1 MNTQQASTESRTLK
15 IFAGLVLLG
24 LLVAWVASSF
34 DETAGPDL
42 REAGSGPTVEGA
54 RTETAASGTQ
64 SSGQSSEPETETAR
78 QAAANG
84 PEAQAAIQA
93 AIRAANADDRD
104 TTVSPNVGR
113 TLSKVIELLNAD
125 KFDEGTAALDPMLT
139 ADAMS
144 QMTPFERSRLYQI
157 SFNLNMQKESY
168 EAAQADIQAAIES
181 GGLNARELSQMS
193 YQNVQLYLQQEDYAK
208 AADSLEL
215 WVAQQNAAPVA
226 DSDRNLGAYYLLAAS
241 YYYQDKFDD
250 ARDHMET
257 LFAMPGEKQEGWYSM
272 MATLYLQNEDYA
284 KAKPVVEKMVE
295 LYGDDRY
302 REQLA
307 GINAQ
312 LQRVER

>member
-1 MNTQQASTESRTLK
+1 MHTQQAPSASRTPR

-24 LLVAWVASSF
+24 LAVAWVATSF
-34 DETAGPDL
+34 DEAAGPDL
-42 REAGSGPTVEGA
+42 GEAGSGPTVEPA
-54 RTETAASGTQ
+54 PTETTASGT
-64 SSGQSSEPETETAR
+64 SSSRQRSEPETDTAR
-78 QAAANG
+78 QAAARS
-84 PEAQAAIQA
+84 PETQVAIQA

-104 TTVSPNVGR
+104 TAISPNVGR
-113 TLSKVIELLNAD
+113 TLSKVIELLNAN
-125 KFDEGTAALDPMLT
+125 KIDEATAALDPMLT

-157 SFNLNMQKESY
+157 SFNLNMKRESY

-181 GGLNARELSQMS
+181 GGLNAKELSQMT
-193 YQNVQLYLQQEDYAK
+193 YQNAQLYVQQEDYAK
-208 AADSLEL
+208 ATDSLEL
-215 WVAQQNAAPVA
+215 WVAQQDAAQVA
-226 DSDRNLGAYYLLAAS
+226 GADRNLGAYYLLAAS

-272 MATLYLQNEDYA
+272 MAALYLQNEDYA
-284 KAKPVVEKMVE
+284 KARPVVEKMVE
-295 LYGDDRY
+295 LYGNDRY

-312 LQRVER
+312 LQKAER